1 MMRPGPTSRLPAA
14 ATLLAWLLARLP
26 LWLVVLP
33 WTAWEVW
40 QVRKLGE
47 YGWWARRGALLDWDF
62 MTGTISDPARF
73 NYVHHPYPMVWFQGL
88 LAALGG
94 EALIL
99 VATALFGLLSLAL
112 VHRVLRAHF
121 DPAPARWA
129 TALYAL
135 APACLIFDADP
146 SIIALSALAA
156 PAALALLAGDTPR
169 RGEAVALGA
178 VLLLAGLTNW
188 LALIC
193 VPGLWWAAR
202 GRPAARGVLVGAALA
217 VGLFLLQLAAYSPDL
232 GRAAHY
238 LRGQA
243 GLVLP
248 GQRVAMALTMATKSV
263 MLAGPA
269 LALGAALGLL
279 GWRKG
284 PRRLLV
290 TAALLLAAFL
300 AAGLVLPRFFML
312 ERSMYR
318 FLALPCALLTAQALQ
333 QLRSPAL
340 RALLVAGALAGTVYT
355 QLETSIPRV
364 SATSRRL
371 ADELRA
377 HTQPADVVLS
387 NLRLQQAPFAAWDAG
402 ALAFTAR
409 LADRRLHFG
418 LNTAEALQREAVRSR
433 DAAGQVWFLRAAGQP
448 LADDAQ
454 ALLAAA
460 GEPVHRVTLPGEPPQ
475 ASLALRLRARYWHL
489 LGRTPATGAVQP
501 AELTLYRLPEATP

>member
-1 MMRPGPTSRLPAA
+1 
-14 ATLLAWLLARLP
+14 
-26 LWLVVLP
+26 
-33 WTAWEVW
+33 
-40 QVRKLGE
+40 
-47 YGWWARRGALLDWDF
+47 
-62 MTGTISDPARF
+62 
-73 NYVHHPYPMVWFQGL
+73 
-88 LAALGG
+88 
-94 EALIL
+94 
-99 VATALFGLLSLAL
+99 
-112 VHRVLRAHF
+112 
-121 DPAPARWA
+121 
-129 TALYAL
+129 
-135 APACLIFDADP
+135 
-146 SIIALSALAA
+146 
-156 PAALALLAGDTPR
+156 
-169 RGEAVALGA
+169 
-178 VLLLAGLTNW
+178 
-188 LALIC
+188 
-193 VPGLWWAAR
+193 
-202 GRPAARGVLVGAALA
+202 
-217 VGLFLLQLAAYSPDL
+217 
-232 GRAAHY
+232 
-238 LRGQA
+238 
-243 GLVLP
+243 
-248 GQRVAMALTMATKSV
+248 
-263 MLAGPA
+263 
-269 LALGAALGLL
+269 
-279 GWRKG
+279 
-284 PRRLLV
+284 
-290 TAALLLAAFL
+290 
-300 AAGLVLPRFFML
+300 
-312 ERSMYR
+312 MYR

-387 NLRLQQAPFAAWDAG
+387 NLRLQQAPFAARDAA

-475 ASLALRLRARYWHL
+475 ASLALRLRARYWQL